1 MDLET
6 LDSLTSQLS
15 IDDASTLLEELEG
28 GQVNV
33 EDELDTVR
41 ENTTTELI
49 EAEGDEVFYFS
60 FILKILLIKLSC
72 KSTVTEII

>member
-41 ENTTTELI
+41 ENTTAELI
-49 EAEGDEVFYFS
+49 EAEGDEVFIF
-60 FILKILLIKLSC
+60 FHIEN
-72 KSTVTEII
+72 STY

>member
-41 ENTTTELI
+41 ENTTAELI
-49 EAEGDEVFYFS
+49 EAEGDEVFNF
-60 FILKILLIKLSC
+60 FNVEN
-72 KSTVTEII
+72 STF